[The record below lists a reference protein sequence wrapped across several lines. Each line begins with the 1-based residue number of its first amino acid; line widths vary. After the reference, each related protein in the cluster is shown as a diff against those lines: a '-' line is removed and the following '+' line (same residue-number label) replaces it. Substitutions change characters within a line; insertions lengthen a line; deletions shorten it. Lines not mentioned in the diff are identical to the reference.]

1 MNWLAARPS
10 WTGRQPKPSRRR
22 PNSRVEAFYLENRA
36 VHIGSVILSG
46 LLMLLRGVAH
56 NGFDAGWVMAWPVRT
71 LSYTIDTVLLTAAL
85 MLTTIIH
92 QFPFVD
98 SWLTMKVLL
107 LVAYIWLGYNA
118 LRGRTARIRW
128 ASLGGAALVFG
139 FIISIARAHAPLGIF
154 ESGRLW

>member
-1 MNWLAARPS
+1 MLQSRPA
-10 WTGRQPKPSRRR
+10 TGRTFGSPADGL
-22 PNSRVEAFYLENRA
+22 EAFYLEIRA

-46 LLMLLRGVAH
+46 MLMLLRGLTRNALGA
-56 NGFDAGWVMAWPVRT
+56 NWVMGWPVRF

-107 LVAYIWLGYNA
+107 LVAYILLGYSA
-118 LRGRTARIRW
+118 LRGGSARMRW
-128 ASLGGAALVFG
+128 ASLAGAALAYG
-139 FIISIARAHAPLGIF
+139 FIISVARTHSPLGLF
-154 ESGRLW
+154 A